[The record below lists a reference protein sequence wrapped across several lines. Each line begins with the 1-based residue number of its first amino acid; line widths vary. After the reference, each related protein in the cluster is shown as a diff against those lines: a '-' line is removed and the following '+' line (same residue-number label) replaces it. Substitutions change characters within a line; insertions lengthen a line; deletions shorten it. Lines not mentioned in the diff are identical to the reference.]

1 MGEVENFE
9 MEREVR
15 EVRGTSGWVYFCSTS
30 CADYFV
36 QKLEVNRLRNERDI
50 AV

>member
-9 MEREVR
+9 MEP
-15 EVRGTSGWVYFCSTS
+15 EVRGTSGWVSFGSPS

-36 QKLEVNRLRNERDI
+36 QKPEVNRLRNDRDI

>member
-9 MEREVR
+9 MKR
-15 EVRGTSGWVYFCSTS
+15 EVRGTSDWVQFCSSS

-36 QKLEVNRLRNERDI
+36 QQPEVNRLRNARDI